1 MSFKHSFIIGVTR
14 LRKEPG
20 SMVSFDLTG
29 QLSDLKVSSSY
40 VEDIELIAVVGIAES
55 VHGGILITGII
66 RTIWKG
72 ECRRCLGL
80 ASGAMEIP
88 VRELYER
95 VESGMGAISDGD
107 TYPYSGDVIDLSEM
121 VKDQVLLG
129 LPLAPLCTEECKG
142 LCVSCGA
149 ELNKGLC
156 GCDNEAIDLRWGA
169 LDVLTDEDR

>member
-20 SMVSFDLTG
+20 SVASFDLSG
-29 QLSDLKVSSSY
+29 QLSDLKLSSSY
-40 VEDIELIAVVGIAES
+40 VEDVELIEVDGIAES
-55 VHGGILITGII
+55 VHGGILVTGRIM
-66 RTIWKG
+66 TTWKG

-80 ASGAMEIP
+80 ASGIMEIP

-95 VESGMGAISDGD
+95 VESGADVFSEGD
-107 TYPYSGDVIDLSEM
+107 TYTYSGDVIDLSEM
-121 VKDQVLLG
+121 VKDQVLLD

-142 LCVSCGA
+142 LCASCGA
-149 ELNKGLC
+149 ELNTGLC
-156 GCDNEAIDLRWGA
+156 GCDNQPIDLRWGA